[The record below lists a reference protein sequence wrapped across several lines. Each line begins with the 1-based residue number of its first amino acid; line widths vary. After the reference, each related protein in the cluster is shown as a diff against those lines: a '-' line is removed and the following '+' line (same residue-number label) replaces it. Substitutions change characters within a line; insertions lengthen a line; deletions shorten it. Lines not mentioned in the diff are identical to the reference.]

1 MSKLEAGGGHWKVEV
16 GIEEEACIYRHGSSA
31 YDKLV
36 LQTMS
41 KPQSIQA
48 RFIIFSQ
55 YFNNPLT
62 IVVEH
67 QVCVCV
73 CRASLCLDIR
83 LLAIIF
89 VS

>member
-41 KPQSIQA
+41 NPKVSKPVLSFSHCISI
-48 RFIIFSQ
+48 I
-55 YFNNPLT
+55 L
-62 IVVEH
+62 
-67 QVCVCV
+67 
-73 CRASLCLDIR
+73 
-83 LLAIIF
+83 
-89 VS
+89 